1 MKMRDQEHFFQRAA
15 FLAVAA
21 LSGLLALSGRAEAAP
36 AAGAQ
41 APTHFTIADF
51 DGDSRPDLASVEVGQ
66 SGSRDTRYW
75 IAFELSG
82 GSGQTLGITAPTGG
96 LQITSRDVNGDSF
109 PDVVVTTAW
118 TNRPIVI
125 LLNDGLGNFT
135 PTSPTKFQGAFAAPE
150 SNCASSVDE
159 IRDATALLYSRGV
172 PGNCQE
178 ESRYLPPR
186 RISGLLIPCSC
197 DAWVLASV
205 SPFVGR
211 APPFVEL

>member
-1 MKMRDQEHFFQRAA
+1 MKMRDQKHFLKRAT

-21 LSGLLALSGRAEAAP
+21 LACLLGLSGRAMAAP
-36 AAGAQ
+36 AASAHP
-41 APTHFTIADF
+41 PTHFTFADF
-51 DGDSRPDLASVEVGQ
+51 DGDSRPDLASVQVGQ

-82 GSGQTLGITAPTGG
+82 GSAQTVGVTAPTGG

-125 LLNDGLGNFT
+125 LLNDGSGYFT
-135 PTSPTKFQGAFAAPE
+135 PVSPSKFQGAFAAPE
-150 SNCASSVDE
+150 SNCASRADE
-159 IRDATALLYSRGV
+159 IRDATALLYSRSV
-172 PGNCQE
+172 PGNCQK
-178 ESRYLPPR
+178 ESRYLPAGG
-186 RISGLLIPCSC
+186 ISGLLVPRSC
-197 DAWVLASV
+197 GAFILASA

-211 APPFVEL
+211 APPL

>member
-1 MKMRDQEHFFQRAA
+1 MKMRDQKHFLQRAA
-15 FLAVAA
+15 FLAVAVLA
-21 LSGLLALSGRAEAAP
+21 GLLPLSGRAEAAP

-41 APTHFTIADF
+41 APTHFTFADF

-82 GSGQTLGITAPTGG
+82 GSAQTVGVTAPTGG

-109 PDVVVTTAW
+109 PDVVITTAW
-118 TNRPIVI
+118 TNKPVVI

-135 PTSPTKFQGAFAAPE
+135 PISPTKFQGAFAAPE

-172 PGNCQE
+172 PGKCQE
-178 ESRYLPPR
+178 ENRSLPPR
-186 RISGLLIPCSC
+186 RMRGLLVAYCC
-197 DAWVLASV
+197 GARVLASV
-205 SPFVGR
+205 SSFVGR
-211 APPFVEL
+211 APPFVAL